1 MKLDPKEIREG
12 LKEILANDADKT
24 RDRQVIREALN
35 LIQQMQGDLRRQ
47 GFDEYTDKEEQLT
60 TSCPYLQR
68 NKKNSHLTTGT
79 RRSSS
84 LTRLT

>member
-12 LKEILANDADKT
+12 LKEILANDANKT

-47 GFDEYTDKEEQLT
+47 GFDEYTDKEEQ
-60 TSCPYLQR
+60 
-68 NKKNSHLTTGT
+68 
-79 RRSSS
+79 
-84 LTRLT
+84 

>member
-47 GFDEYTDKEEQLT
+47 GFDEYNEKEET
-60 TSCPYLQR
+60 E
-68 NKKNSHLTTGT
+68 
-79 RRSSS
+79 
-84 LTRLT
+84 

>member
-47 GFDEYTDKEEQLT
+47 GFDEYSDKEEQ
-60 TSCPYLQR
+60 
-68 NKKNSHLTTGT
+68 
-79 RRSSS
+79 
-84 LTRLT
+84 

>member
-47 GFDEYTDKEEQLT
+47 GFDEYTDKEEQ
-60 TSCPYLQR
+60 
-68 NKKNSHLTTGT
+68 
-79 RRSSS
+79 
-84 LTRLT
+84 